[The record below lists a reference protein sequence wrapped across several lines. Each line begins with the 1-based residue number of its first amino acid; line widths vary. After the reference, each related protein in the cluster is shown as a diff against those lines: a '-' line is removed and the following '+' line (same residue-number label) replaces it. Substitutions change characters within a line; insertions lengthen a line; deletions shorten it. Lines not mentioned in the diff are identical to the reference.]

1 MWYGTM
7 IWLSGSFLE
16 YLPPKH
22 KSESHITTAP
32 LGFFFFYLFCFCKM
46 PNIWTRNVTRSGNI
60 ACEWEHCHPFV
71 FSSAPSEWK
80 TFCSSVALIESRSA
94 PISKEVD
101 GGTAQ
106 EELERT
112 GLSAVGLMED
122 GVRELVLHSAAR
134 MLLSLSH
141 SVFTSSLHFSF
152 TVCYFCP
159 PTNASTRA
167 FSQQCAPFLRHS
179 NEPSYFRG
187 LQSLL
192 GAQKDLHL
200 KAQVSQR
207 SVFPQNENLLS
218 SPESFA
224 CKPRSLS
231 R

>member
-1 MWYGTM
+1 MGT
-7 IWLSGSFLE
+7 
-16 YLPPKH
+16 LPVLTPF
-22 KSESHITTAP
+22 I
-32 LGFFFFYLFCFCKM
+32 L
-46 PNIWTRNVTRSGNI
+46 
-60 ACEWEHCHPFV
+60 FV
-71 FSSAPSEWK
+71 FYSAPSEWK
-80 TFCSSVALIESRSA
+80 TFCSSAVLTESRSA
-94 PISKEVD
+94 PISKDVD

-106 EELERT
+106 EELGRT

-122 GVRELVLHSAAR
+122 GAREIIHSAAL
-134 MLLSLSH
+134 MLSH
-141 SVFTSSLHFSF
+141 TVCLSSAF
-152 TVCYFCP
+152 TVCYLCP
-159 PTNASTRA
+159 PTNTSMWNL
-167 FSQQCAPFLRHS
+167 SQQCAPFLRHS

-200 KAQVSQR
+200 IAQVSQR